1 MENIQNKEKILK
13 LASDLDNDLE
23 KMDIEALVPYFADD
37 CEIELLGISLYGISG
52 VKKWLIW
59 FFESFNSIKFEP
71 IVIMVEGSVFFEEF
85 FIHGVT
91 NNNKKLTGKIAEV
104 LEYENFK
111 IKSLRLYFDR
121 LDFADASITGF
132 LEKKIVKLIK
142 NKSLKGL
149 IS

>member
-1 MENIQNKEKILK
+1 MANSQNKEKILK

-23 KMDIEALVPYFADD
+23 KMNIEALIPYFDEN
-37 CEIELLGISLYGISG
+37 CEIELLGVFLKGISG
-52 VKKWLIW
+52 LKKWLKW
-59 FFESFNSIKFEP
+59 FFESFSSIKFEP
-71 IVIMVEGSVFFEEF
+71 IVIIVEGGVFFEEF
-85 FIHGVT
+85 FIHGIT
-91 NNNKKLTGKIAEV
+91 NKGRKLTGKIAEV
-104 LEYENFK
+104 LEYENYK

-121 LDFADASITGF
+121 LNFADASITGY